1 MPPYAATTRALN
13 TRPSEPPLPPAEL
26 QPLELPRSV
35 DLPRPQAQ
43 RKSHERSPPINR
55 TMNAVAANAVVDNAE
70 SFRTDLPKT
79 YNLDEFMA
87 HLSVS
92 EDVPPKL

>member
-1 MPPYAATTRALN
+1 
-13 TRPSEPPLPPAEL
+13 
-26 QPLELPRSV
+26 
-35 DLPRPQAQ
+35 
-43 RKSHERSPPINR
+43 
-55 TMNAVAANAVVDNAE
+55 MNAVAANAVVDNAE
-70 SFRTDLPKT
+70 SFRTDLTKT